1 MSRKPVFKRYLF
13 AAFLM
18 LLVLLMT
25 YSGANS
31 APEDPNC
38 FSHLKSTANAPA
50 KLVVQYINGS
60 LYKWCEYETPEG
72 FVSVFLLEP
81 EYRRLDENEIAKLY
95 KASRQWQVQYE
106 SVPAKPEMSD
116 YNLSL
121 YRAAENPLENPVAAG
136 EFYLVLNAMV
146 DNRTTVSG
154 SSASGYPYYNTG
166 FLTIDYPRDYMRGS
180 AFLVSPYVAL
190 TNAHNLYSAGL
201 GGWYTRATLSPG
213 QYETVFP
220 NSVQPYG
227 SLSPVSAE
235 VNENYIY
242 HENLGKRNEAVRYD
256 YAALFFA
263 DTFNGISTYAP
274 LEFNSI
280 PGNVIVTGYPGVV
293 RDANSLGMWKA
304 DGTLIEYDSH
314 CLFYD
319 AYTSGGS
326 SGGPVLTYNSQS
338 NTYRVV
344 AIHSFASPGNFSGG
358 PHLNNLNRE
367 TIETW
372 MRWTPDNTAG
382 SVKSLAL
389 DKYNLTLT
397 VGAIEALV
405 ATIQP
410 ADLANIDL
418 RWSSSNSSIATVDAG
433 GIVSAVSAGNA
444 IITVQTADGSTT
456 ANCSVTVL
464 PQSGEIGIP
473 GIYRAGDING
483 DGIINVQDIVLAM
496 QHVLLINLLE
506 GSSLGSADVNGDG
519 VVNVVD
525 VTLLMQF
532 SLGIIA
538 IF

>member
-1 MSRKPVFKRYLF
+1 MSKKSGLIRCLLATLLLLLLLPVPFS
-13 AAFLM
+13 AA
-18 LLVLLMT
+18 V
-25 YSGANS
+25 S
-31 APEDPNC
+31 APDDPGC
-38 FSHLKSTANAPA
+38 LSHLCSTSNPSVR
-50 KLVVQYINGS
+50 LVYQYIDGVI
-60 LYKWCEYETPEG
+60 YKWCEYENAEG
-72 FVSVFLLEP
+72 LVSLHLLEP
-81 EYRRLDENEIAKLY
+81 EVRRLDDSEAARLY
-95 KASRQWQVQYE
+95 QASSQWQVQYQNHP
-106 SVPAKPEMSD
+106 VTPAMSD
-116 YNLSL
+116 NQ
-121 YRAAENPLENPVAAG
+121 
-136 EFYLVLNAMV
+136 FYLYQTTENRLTYPAPTGDNLLVLHAMI
-146 DNRTTVSG
+146 DNRTAISG
-154 SSASGYPYYNTG
+154 SSASAYPYFNTG
-166 FLTIDYPRDYMRGS
+166 FLTINYQRDYMRGS
-180 AFLVSPYVAL
+180 AFLISPYVAL
-190 TNAHNLYSAGL
+190 TNAHNLYSAAM
-201 GGWYTRATLSPG
+201 GGWYSRATLTPG

-227 SLSPVSAE
+227 SLNPVKAE

-256 YAALFFA
+256 YAALFFD
-263 DTFNGISTYAP
+263 DTFTGINTFAP

-280 PGNVIVTGYPGVV
+280 PASVIVAGYPGVV

-304 DGTLIEYDSH
+304 EGPLIESDSH
-314 CLFYD
+314 CLFYE

-326 SGGPVLTYNSQS
+326 SGGPVLTYNANSG
-338 NTYRVV
+338 TYRVV

-372 MRWTPDNTAG
+372 MRWTPGNAIG
-382 SVKSLAL
+382 SGTSIAL
-389 DKYNLTLT
+389 DKYNLTLA

-405 ATIQP
+405 VTIQP
-410 ADLANIDL
+410 ANLANTDL
-418 RWSSSNSSIATVDAG
+418 RWSSSNSSVARVDTS
-433 GIVSAVSAGNA
+433 GIVSAISAGNA
-444 IITVQTADGSTT
+444 VITVQTAEGSTS

-473 GIYRAGDING
+473 GVYHAGDING

-506 GSSLGSADVNGDG
+506 GNGLVSADVNGDG

-538 IF
+538 IL